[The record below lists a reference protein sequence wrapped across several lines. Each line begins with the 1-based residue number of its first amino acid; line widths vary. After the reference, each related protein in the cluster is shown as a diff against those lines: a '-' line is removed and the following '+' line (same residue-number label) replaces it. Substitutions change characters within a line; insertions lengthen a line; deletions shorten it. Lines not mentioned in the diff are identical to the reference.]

1 MSSPSDETGPEP
13 TQTEGVLAIT
23 EVARRSDVG
32 RRRTHNEDR
41 DLVAPPVLAVADGLG
56 GQRAGEVAAA
66 IAIEAVARIVGSPSP
81 GAMRAA
87 AEEANRTI
95 RRMAGR
101 SPERAGMGTTLT
113 AALLAHGRIW
123 VAHVGDSR
131 AYLYRDRELQRLTSD
146 HSVVAELVRRG
157 DLTAEEAD
165 RHPQRN
171 VITRALGAEPIV
183 RVDQVEVPARAD
195 DVILLCSDGLC
206 ALVPDGEVE
215 AMLQREGDL
224 DACAGA
230 LTAAANE
237 AGGIDNITVVLAR
250 IGVGNQAEVL
260 PSERPKS
267 GDTAPHPVV
276 AAAEPVTVLG
286 KTPPSP
292 RRNAERP
299 SRRTSVL
306 EHVDRPRRGSR
317 ARVPLLISLVVL
329 AVAGGAATWV
339 GSRSYFLD
347 SDASGQVRLHHG
359 LPFEFGPIKMFTEG
373 QVIGV
378 PAATVRAAEPQALGR
393 TLMGKG
399 EATLLAARLVWR
411 YGLPV
416 IS

>member
-1 MSSPSDETGPEP
+1 MRDEAQSEP
-13 TQTEGVLAIT
+13 TQVEGILAMT

-81 GAMRAA
+81 GAMRAS

-131 AYLYRDRELQRLTSD
+131 AYLFRDDELQRLTSD

-157 DLTAEEAD
+157 DLSAEEAE

-171 VITRALGAEPIV
+171 VITRALGAEPVV
-183 RVDQVEVPARAD
+183 RVDQVEVPARPG
-195 DVILLCSDGLC
+195 DVLLLCSDGLC
-206 ALVPDGEVE
+206 ALVPDSEVQ
-215 AMLQREGDL
+215 AMMLRERDL
-224 DACAGA
+224 DACAAA

-250 IGVGNQAEVL
+250 IGVGDQAEVL

-276 AAAEPVTVLG
+276 LAAEPVTVIG

-292 RRNAERP
+292 RRNAEAP

-306 EHVDRPRRGSR
+306 EHVDRPRRASR
-317 ARVPLLISLVVL
+317 ARVPLLLSLALL
-329 AVAGGAATWV
+329 AIAGGAATWV

-347 SDASGQVRLHHG
+347 TDSAGQVRLRHG
-359 LPFEFGPIKMFTEG
+359 LPFEFGPVKMFTAG
-373 QVIGV
+373 QRIGV
-378 PAATVRAAEPQALGR
+378 AGATVRIVEPDVLGR

-399 EATLLAARLVWR
+399 EATLLATRLVWR

-416 IS
+416 VS